1 MIEFL
6 AANWLW
12 IAAIVFFVAMHRGG
26 HGCGMH
32 GHHQNHSREPD
43 NEHADHQYQSGEP
56 DNEHAHHTG
65 GERKTS

>member
-12 IAAIVFFVAMHRGG
+12 FVAIALFVAMHRGG

-32 GHHQNHSREPD
+32 DSHD
-43 NEHADHQYQSGEP
+43 
-56 DNEHAHHTG
+56 HHTHDADRVPSHQDHDRAHVSTNRRD
-65 GERKTS
+65 EP